1 MSSTPSIPIPIADI
15 PTIVTTTLGALFT
28 GATIAAICYGITIL
42 QTVIYYKI
50 NPNDPWIF
58 RYSVAL
64 LLILDTLHVALGT
77 HALYFYLIES
87 FGNHLALLSKLIW
100 SFLLQLPVNILINS
114 GVQALYAIRIW
125 KFGRKFHMVLP
136 RFIILPVAATFG
148 TGLYVVYD
156 TYTLSSVSDTSKNN
170 RPCIYT
176 VFSTMSAA
184 DFIIA
189 GVMCFYLHKGRSMTT
204 FSSTIKT
211 IVKLTRI
218 AVISGLLTSTC
229 SLLTLISYI
238 VWPDTLI
245 FFTIGTFILPKLYI
259 NSLLAMLNSRESS
272 LWLVGE
278 GYQVEQEMIR
288 FASHDTENGVAD
300 LGQTDAT
307 ITGLSETA
315 TETNVNLSFHAA
327 GRRHSGSLS
336 DMMFA

>member
-15 PTIVTTTLGALFT
+15 PTKVAPTLGALFT
-28 GATIAAICYGITIL
+28 GATIAAVCYGITIL
-42 QTVIYYKI
+42 QTFIYYKL

-77 HALYFYLIES
+77 HGLYFYLIES
-87 FGNHLALLSKLIW
+87 FGNHLVLLSKFTW
-100 SFLLQLPVNILINS
+100 SFLLQLPVNVLVNS

-148 TGLYVVYD
+148 TGIYVVYD
-156 TYTLSSVSDTSKNN
+156 TYTLSSFSDTSKN
-170 RPCIYT
+170 RLSIYT
-176 VFSTMSAA
+176 VFCT
-184 DFIIA
+184 I
-189 GVMCFYLHKGRSMTT
+189 
-204 FSSTIKT
+204 TIKT
-211 IVKLTRI
+211 IVKLMRI

-245 FFTIGTFILPKLYI
+245 FFAIGTFILPKLYI

-288 FASHDTENGVAD
+288 FASRDAENVVAD
-300 LGQTDAT
+300 RSRLMSLQTVSPRQQQRRML
-307 ITGLSETA
+307 IYLSMLWAEDIRVA
-315 TETNVNLSFHAA
+315 
-327 GRRHSGSLS
+327 
-336 DMMFA
+336 